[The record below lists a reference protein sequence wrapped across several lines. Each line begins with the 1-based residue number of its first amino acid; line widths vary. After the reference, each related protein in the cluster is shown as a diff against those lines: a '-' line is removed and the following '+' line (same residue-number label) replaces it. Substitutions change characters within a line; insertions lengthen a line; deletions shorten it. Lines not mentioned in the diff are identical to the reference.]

1 MRGSFMKVRTILS
14 SCLLAGA
21 LMLPVSTLAQ
31 DEGDDLDAFNQQTLE
46 AALNDE
52 LDDIFETLDPD
63 GFYSDE
69 QVVDAVMAALSDNGD
84 QGNEDIISF
93 DELEAEMAEIGTTVE
108 DEVIAAVEEADNYAA
123 LSNGFR
129 TVAGRN
135 LQLAGDDR
143 VMTRAAFGSVKR
155 RLTVGIR
162 RFR

>member
-1 MRGSFMKVRTILS
+1 MKVKTLLS
-14 SCLLAGA
+14 TCLLAGA

-31 DEGDDLDAFNQQTLE
+31 DEGDDLDALNAQMLD
-46 AALNDE
+46 AAFNDE
-52 LDDIFETLDPD
+52 LDDIYETLDPD

-84 QGNEDIISF
+84 EGNEDIISF
-93 DELEAEMAEIGTTVE
+93 DELEAEMAEAGTTVE
-108 DEVIAAVEEADNYAA
+108 DEVTAAVEEADNYAA

-155 RLTVGIR
+155 RLTGNIR